1 MPTAT
6 SRMSS
11 LPPLDLSDR
20 QGRCRQGRCSQG
32 RAMPDVAPSPP
43 TPSSTTFSKRDIS
56 WVVSSSSQLPRS
68 RSKNHRYG
76 RLNIIVATIS
86 DDRTRDGIERRFG
99 RGPGKRQ

>member
-20 QGRCRQGRCSQG
+20 QGRCSQG

-43 TPSSTTFSKRDIS
+43 STTFSKRDIS

-68 RSKNHRYG
+68 RSENHRYG
-76 RLNIIVATIS
+76 RLNIIVSTIS